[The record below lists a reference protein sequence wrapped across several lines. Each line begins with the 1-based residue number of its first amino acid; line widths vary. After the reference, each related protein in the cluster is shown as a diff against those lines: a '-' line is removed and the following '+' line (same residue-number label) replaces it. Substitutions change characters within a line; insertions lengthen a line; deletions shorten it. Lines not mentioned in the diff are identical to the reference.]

1 MPPHVKPMTT
11 RTERD
16 KMLAGELY
24 FANEPD
30 LLAARLLAQ
39 AACHRFNQHLPGSDE
54 GLACLRDIFAG
65 FAADATVLPSFRC
78 DYGWNIRIGARSFVN
93 YNAVFLDCAPITLGD
108 DVLLGPAVQLYT
120 AGHPLDAAT
129 RRTAYETARPITL
142 EDDVWIGGGAII
154 LPGVTVGRGAI
165 VAAGSVV
172 TKDVP
177 PRMIVAGSP
186 ARIIRPCPE

>member
-1 MPPHVKPMTT
+1 MTA
-11 RTERD
+11 RTELE

-24 FANEPD
+24 FANEPG
-30 LLAARLLAQ
+30 LLAARLVAHE
-39 AACHRFNQHLPGSDE
+39 ASHRFNQCTPNTPE
-54 GLACLRDIFAG
+54 GRAFLDAIFAA
-65 FAADATVLPSFRC
+65 FAPDATVLPSFRC
-78 DYGWNIRIGARSFVN
+78 DYGFNIRIGARSFVN
-93 YNAVFLDCAPITLGD
+93 YNAVFLDCAPITLGN

-142 EDDVWIGGGAII
+142 QDDVWIGGGAII
-154 LPGVTVGRGAI
+154 LPGVTVGAGAI